1 MTTQP
6 EASSFDQL
14 LDLIKRLD
22 DSGIYYQLSST
33 RSESVM
39 LSVAVPGE
47 HWEIEVMRDGHL
59 EIETFVSSGII
70 GDRSFLVELFQR
82 FGD

>member
-1 MTTQP
+1 MTTHT

-22 DSGIYYQLSST
+22 ESKIYYQLSST

-39 LSVAVPGE
+39 VSVAVPGE
-47 HWEIEVMRDGHL
+47 RWEIEVMRDGNL
-59 EIETFVSSGII
+59 EIETFVSSGVI
-70 GDRSFLVELFQR
+70 GDRSSLTSLFER
-82 FGD
+82 FTD